1 MKDNE
6 RKINI
11 DDVLVHSAKF
21 IKDNFI
27 PKKNEESFN
36 IKKKDDKTNVFC
48 IIGEACIFYSA
59 NYAAVG
65 IG

>member
-36 IKKKDDKTNVFC
+36 IKKKDDKTKD
-48 IIGEACIFYSA
+48 GKKTYIFKLQNKGSF
-59 NYAAVG
+59 
-65 IG
+65 

>member
-36 IKKKDDKTNVFC
+36 IKKKDDKTNYKKTKHFRHF
-48 IIGEACIFYSA
+48 G
-59 NYAAVG
+59 AAQQKR
-65 IG
+65 